1 MVAHGLRRGLLSDA
15 APRLKRFGQSLLP
28 LLFFAFSALSIRNF
42 NAETCPV
49 RTVAL
54 RTQRFAEAGTCPAA
68 RHVSRGRA
76 LPFGGISCYNHRLM
90 DLKLKDKVVLVTGG
104 SHGLGRAIC
113 LGLAAE
119 GAKVGVNYH
128 RNPEKAGAVVAEIR
142 RAYGVEAAPACGD
155 IANEAD
161 VLRMFDEIEQRF
173 GPVDALV
180 NNAAVCPVGPIT
192 EMTEADWNR
201 TFQVNMTGTFLCSR
215 ELARRSLKA
224 NRPGRIVNIASQ
236 AAFRGS
242 QSGKAPYDASKGAIV
257 AFTVSLAREL
267 ASKHIAVNAVAPGF
281 MYTEM
286 LAPFIDAD
294 REKFESRVPLHRIA
308 TLEEVTNVVVFLA
321 SDRASYMTGATVDV
335 SGGLAMR

>member
-1 MVAHGLRRGLLSDA
+1 
-15 APRLKRFGQSLLP
+15 
-28 LLFFAFSALSIRNF
+28 
-42 NAETCPV
+42 
-49 RTVAL
+49 
-54 RTQRFAEAGTCPAA
+54 
-68 RHVSRGRA
+68 
-76 LPFGGISCYNHRLM
+76 M

-128 RNPEKAGAVVAEIR
+128 RNPEKADAVVAELR
-142 RAYGVEAAPACGD
+142 RLHGVEAAGARGD
-155 IANEAD
+155 IAKEAE
-161 VLRMFDEIEQRF
+161 VIQMFDELERSL
-173 GPVDALV
+173 GPVDVVV

-192 EMTEADWNR
+192 EMSEADWSR

-215 ELARRSLKA
+215 ELVRRLLKA
-224 NRPGRIVNIASQ
+224 NRIGRIVNISSQ

-242 QSGKAPYDASKGAIV
+242 HSGKAPYDASKGAIV

-267 ASKHIAVNAVAPGF
+267 APKNICVNCVAPGF

-308 TLEEVTNVVVFLA
+308 TLEEVTNIVVFLA
-321 SDRASYMTGATVDV
+321 SERSSYMTGATVDV